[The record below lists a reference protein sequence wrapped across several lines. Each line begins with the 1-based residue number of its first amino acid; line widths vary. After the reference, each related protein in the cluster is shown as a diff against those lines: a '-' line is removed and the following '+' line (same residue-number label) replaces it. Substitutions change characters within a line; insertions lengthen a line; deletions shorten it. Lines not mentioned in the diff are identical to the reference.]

1 MIGDPRSLDC
11 EDAMT
16 LQYQTIADCVG
27 NTPLVRLQR
36 IAGHTTNTLLLKLE
50 GNNPA
55 GSVKDRPALSMI
67 TRAELRGQIQAGDTL
82 IEATS
87 GNTGI
92 ALAMAAAIKGYK
104 MILIMPDN
112 SSAERKAA
120 MTAYGAELILVSK
133 EDGMEGARDLAERMQ
148 AEGRGKVLDQFANG
162 DNPEAH
168 YVGTGPEIWRQT
180 EGTITHFISS
190 MGTTGTIMGTSR
202 YLKEQNPEVQIIGLQ
217 PMDGSSIPGIRR
229 WPQQYLPKIYQAD
242 RVDRIL
248 DMAQHEAEDVMR
260 RLAREEGIFCG
271 VSSGGAVAGML
282 RLSQEVEHAVMV
294 AIICDRGDR
303 YLSTGVYDAPN

>member
-1 MIGDPRSLDC
+1 
-11 EDAMT
+11 MT
-16 LQYQTIADCVG
+16 LQYPTIADCVG

-36 IAGHTTNTLLLKLE
+36 LAGESSNTILLKLE

-67 TRAELRGQIQAGDTL
+67 SRAEARGQIKPGDTL

-133 EDGMEGARDLAERMQ
+133 EEGMEGARDLAERML
-148 AEGRGKVLDQFANG
+148 AEGRGKVLDQFGNV

-168 YVGTGPEIWRQT
+168 YLGTGPEIWRQT
-180 EGTITHFISS
+180 QGSITHFVSS
-190 MGTTGTIMGTSR
+190 MGTTGTIMGVSR
-202 YLKEQNPEVQIIGLQ
+202 YLKEQNPAVQIVGLQ
-217 PMDGSSIPGIRR
+217 PMEGSAIPGIRR
-229 WPQQYLPKIYQAD
+229 WPEEYLPKIYDAS
-242 RVDRIL
+242 RVDQVM
-248 DMAQHEAEDVMR
+248 DMSQAEAEDTMR

-271 VSSGGAVAGML
+271 VSSGGAVAGAL
-282 RLSQEVEHAVMV
+282 RLSREVENAVIV

-303 YLSTGVYDAPN
+303 YLSTGLFDAPN

>member
-1 MIGDPRSLDC
+1 
-11 EDAMT
+11 MT
-16 LQYQTIADCVG
+16 VQYPTIADCVG

-36 IAGHTTNTLLLKLE
+36 LPGETSNTLLVKLE

-67 TRAELRGQIQAGDTL
+67 TRAELRGDIRPGDTL

-112 SSAERKAA
+112 STAERKAA

-133 EDGMEGARDLAERMQ
+133 EEGMEGARDLADKLQR
-148 AEGRGKVLDQFANG
+148 EGRGKVLDQFANG

-168 YVGTGPEIWRQT
+168 YHSTGPEIWQQT
-180 EGTITHFISS
+180 GGSITHFVSS
-190 MGTTGTIMGTSR
+190 MGTTGTIMGVSR
-202 YLKEQNPEVQIIGLQ
+202 YLKEQNPAVQIVGLQ
-217 PMDGSSIPGIRR
+217 PMEGSAIPGIRR
-229 WPQQYLPKIYQAD
+229 WPQEYLPKIYDAS
-242 RVDRIL
+242 RVDRVV
-248 DMAQHEAEDVMR
+248 DMHQDEVEDIMR

-271 VSSGGAVAGML
+271 VSSGGAVAAML
-282 RLSQEVEHAVMV
+282 RLSRELENAVLV

-303 YLSTGVYDAPN
+303 YLSSGVYDPR

>member
-1 MIGDPRSLDC
+1 
-11 EDAMT
+11 MT
-16 LQYQTIADCVG
+16 LQYPTIADCIG

-36 IAGHTTNTLLLKLE
+36 LAGDSSNTILLKLE

-67 TRAELRGQIQAGDTL
+67 SRAEARGQIKPGDTL

-112 SSAERKAA
+112 STAERKSA

-133 EDGMEGARDLAERMQ
+133 EEGMEGARDLAEKML
-148 AEGRGKVLDQFANG
+148 AEGRGKVLDQFGNI

-168 YVGTGPEIWRQT
+168 YLGTGPEIWRQT
-180 EGTITHFISS
+180 EGTITHFVSS
-190 MGTTGTIMGTSR
+190 MGTTGTIMGVSR
-202 YLKEQNPEVQIIGLQ
+202 YLKEQNPAVQIVGLQ
-217 PMDGSSIPGIRR
+217 PMEGSAIPGIRR
-229 WPQQYLPKIYQAD
+229 WPEEYLPKIYQAD
-242 RVDRIL
+242 RVDRVV
-248 DMAQHEAEDVMR
+248 DMAQSEAEETTR

-271 VSSGGAVAGML
+271 VSSGGAVAAML
-282 RLSQEVEHAVMV
+282 RLSRELENAVIV

-303 YLSTGVYDAPN
+303 YLSTGIFDAPN